1 MAKFR
6 YSAYDI
12 SNQEKSGLVEAL
24 NKDLAIAQVRSM
36 GLQPI
41 DVEEIAKSTGKDDKK
56 GQKKIGGSSG
66 GTAKKTAPMV
76 IGKVISQKGLTIF
89 TRQLATL
96 IQAGLPLLR
105 ALEVL
110 ERQEKNPAFKFTVGS
125 LTENIRSGNTLSDG
139 LSQHGK
145 VFDRLFVNM
154 VRAGEAGGV
163 LDTVLGRLAKFMEK
177 AEKIKSRV
185 KSAMVYPVIVMFV
198 AIAIV
203 TMLMVVVVPK
213 FQEIFN
219 DLLKGEPLPLP
230 TRILLSVSD
239 FLKTQ
244 FLLGLAIIAVMV
256 VGLVL
261 FKRSKF
267 GQATL
272 DRLFLVVPIFGD
284 LVLKTA
290 IARFS
295 RTLGTLLQSGV
306 PILDALRI
314 TRETIGNSVVMKAID
329 LVHDRVKE
337 GEGVAGPL
345 ERTKVFPSMVTSMI
359 DVGEETG
366 ELPEMLNRI
375 ADTYE
380 EEVDNTVGAVTSI
393 IEPLMIVGLALVVG
407 FIVIALFLPMIVIIQ
422 KMTQG
427 G

>member
-1 MAKFR
+1 
-6 YSAYDI
+6 
-12 SNQEKSGLVEAL
+12 
-24 NKDLAIAQVRSM
+24 
-36 GLQPI
+36 
-41 DVEEIAKSTGKDDKK
+41 
-56 GQKKIGGSSG
+56 
-66 GTAKKTAPMV
+66 
-76 IGKVISQKGLTIF
+76 
-89 TRQLATL
+89 
-96 IQAGLPLLR
+96 
-105 ALEVL
+105 
-110 ERQEKNPAFKFTVGS
+110 
-125 LTENIRSGNTLSDG
+125 

>member
-1 MAKFR
+1 MPKFR
-6 YSAYDI
+6 YTAYDL
-12 SNQEKSGLVEAL
+12 SNQEKTGVIEAL
-24 NKDLAIAQVRSM
+24 NQDLAIAQVRSM
-36 GLQPI
+36 GLQPF
-41 DVEEIAKSTGKDDKK
+41 DVKEDASSAAKTDKK
-56 GQKKIGGSSG
+56 G
-66 GTAKKTAPMV
+66 AKKGAAAGGAAGSKKAPMV
-76 IGKVISQKGLTIF
+76 LGKVINNKGLTIY

-105 ALEVL
+105 SLEVL
-110 ERQEKNPAFKFTVGS
+110 ERQEKNPAFKYVVGT
-125 LTENIRSGNTLSDG
+125 LAENIRSGNTLSDG
-139 LSQHGK
+139 LQNHSK
-145 VFDRLFVNM
+145 VFDRLYVNM

-185 KSAMVYPVIVMFV
+185 KSAMVYPVIVMCV
-198 AIAIV
+198 AIMIV
-203 TMLMVVVVPK
+203 SALMIFVVPK
-213 FQEIFN
+213 FEQIFKE
-219 DLLKGEPLPLP
+219 LLKGEPLPLP
-230 TRILLSVSD
+230 TQLLLTVSNFITGH
-239 FLKTQ
+239 FLV
-244 FLLGLAIIAVMV
+244 A
-256 VGLVL
+256 VGLLFGFAISFVL
-261 FKRSKF
+261 FKRSAI
-267 GQATL
+267 GERTL
-272 DRLFLVVPIFGD
+272 DRVYLYVPIFGD
-284 LVLKTA
+284 LVRKSA

-314 TRETIGNSVVMKAID
+314 TRETIGNSVIMAAID

-337 GEGVAGPL
+337 GEGVANPL

-393 IEPLMIVGLALVVG
+393 IEPIMIVALALVVG
-407 FIVIALFLPMIVIIQ
+407 FIVIALFLPMVTIIQ
-422 KMTQG
+422 KMTSG